1 MFEFTGNMLR
11 DESIDNFNEFLWR
24 PRPPSMLNAA
34 DRKKVRKNLRTYSAQ
49 FEEADAME
57 ADAATR
63 QLILTRR
70 KQLEEWRAYRAKHAS
85 AGHQKKEDKMTVI
98 EEIKEEIIEEKEEIV
113 E

>member
-1 MFEFTGNMLR
+1 
-11 DESIDNFNEFLWR
+11 
-24 PRPPSMLNAA
+24 MLNAA

-70 KQLEEWRAYRAKHAS
+70 KQLEEWMFTEPSMPLQDTKRRK
-85 AGHQKKEDKMTVI
+85 TR
-98 EEIKEEIIEEKEEIV
+98 
-113 E
+113 

>member
-1 MFEFTGNMLR
+1 METKTSFDVECC
-11 DESIDNFNEFLWR
+11 
-24 PRPPSMLNAA
+24 
-34 DRKKVRKNLRTYSAQ
+34 RKNLRTYSAQ